1 MVCPG
6 CRAEMRLGRR
16 EARMTGRDIEMTTPP
31 EHGEDPDRTC
41 MTCAHCIEEC
51 CDMGQCELRL
61 DGREPK
67 DFKDWCAALDFM
79 DRCRVDMQADTCD
92 RWEEWR

>member
-31 EHGEDPDRTC
+31 ERGEDPDRTC

-51 CDMGQCELRL
+51 CDMGICDVKLKS
-61 DGREPK
+61 EPQ
-67 DFKDWCAALDFM
+67 DFDSWQGVVNYIEDA
-79 DRCRVDMQADTCD
+79 RVDMQEDTCD
-92 RWEEWR
+92 RWEEWI

>member
-1 MVCPG
+1 
-6 CRAEMRLGRR
+6 
-16 EARMTGRDIEMTTPP
+16 MTGRDIEMTTPP
-31 EHGEDPDRTC
+31 ERGEDPDRTC

-51 CDMGQCELRL
+51 CDMGLCALRL
-61 DGREPK
+61 VGSPGDHG
-67 DFKDWCAALDFM
+67 DWCAALDHM